1 MISLKIENIFLN
13 NLLQNNKDLLFK
25 EGSILNGKILSLI
38 DEIAIIEV
46 KGHGSVQA
54 RIETDLKMNLNDE
67 ISFLVKSAK
76 GDVINLKPL
85 LENDKI
91 QTNLKENNSI
101 SKLLQSI
108 NIKETKLSIGLVES
122 LMKYNI
128 PITEQKINEG
138 IKILEK
144 LSQLINVNEDEKV
157 VLISPNMRNTDIIN
171 NNTQNE
177 ANKTNETNQTTEK
190 SIMELSEGEVSIPV
204 EKEDIRFM
212 LVSNKDNYSNMKEIS
227 SIVKE
232 YLGDEINNNI
242 KMNTMDEGNVIDK
255 INVSK
260 EEGFLKLTSFLIK
273 NNIKPSLNNIKNL
286 KDLNNNPIEFA
297 KNLKEINSLIKK
309 SEKNQLDKVF
319 VDTEKET
326 VTTNYLQRIDKEL
339 GEIEKLIRNTNDNSN
354 LQQKN
359 ELKNLENK
367 IDFLKDLNKDLSFVF
382 LPIHHRKED
391 LEGVLAFL
399 KDKRNKKG
407 SSEKTNV
414 FINLNTNNLGKIRI
428 SCQLTGD
435 LINAKISINKEDLE
449 LFKSAEKILVEKISS
464 FGYILNKIEFIT
476 DDFIQI
482 VDLLVSNPNPTYI
495 LDLKV

>member
-54 RIETDLKMNLNDE
+54 RIETDLKMNLKDE

-449 LFKSAEKILVEKISS
+449 LFKSAENILVEKISS

>member
-54 RIETDLKMNLNDE
+54 RIETDLKMNLKDE

>member
-46 KGHGSVQA
+46 KGHGTVQA